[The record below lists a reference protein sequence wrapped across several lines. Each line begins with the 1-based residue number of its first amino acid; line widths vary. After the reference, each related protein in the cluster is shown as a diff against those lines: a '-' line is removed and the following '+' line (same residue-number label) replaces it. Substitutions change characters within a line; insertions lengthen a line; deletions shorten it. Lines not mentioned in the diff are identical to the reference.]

1 MTQYRDDMTPAELE
15 AFMTNLNEL
24 DAAYAE
30 AEAQYQR
37 SLPTRTVYLIYWDNG
52 ADACGT
58 FPWEYATEAEAQ
70 RDADAITAENI
81 AEGIWDEDEGCCEVI
96 SVERPYTPT
105 DEEVDAAYEQSM
117 DHLNRIAGD
126 R

>member
-1 MTQYRDDMTPAELE
+1 VTQYRDDMTPAELE
-15 AFMTNLNEL
+15 AFMHSLNEL

-37 SLPTRTVYLIYWDNG
+37 SLPTRTVYLINWDNG

-58 FPWEYATEAEAQ
+58 FPWEYETEAAAQ
-70 RDADAITAENI
+70 RDADSIQAENI
-81 AEGIWDEDEGCCEVI
+81 AQDIWTEDGCCEVI
-96 SVERPYTPT
+96 SIERPYVPSE
-105 DEEVDAAYEQSM
+105 EEVDAAYEQSM